1 MLQLKY
7 QFELQLKQME
17 SENFKN
23 KESFKED
30 RKDKRTEKQATQQ
43 SKMIA
48 QRKQDLPPTNFEE
61 QEEEAQDPMANL
73 LQNMDQ
79 KNIL

>member
-1 MLQLKY
+1 
-7 QFELQLKQME
+7 
-17 SENFKN
+17 
-23 KESFKED
+23 
-30 RKDKRTEKQATQQ
+30 
-43 SKMIA
+43 MIA